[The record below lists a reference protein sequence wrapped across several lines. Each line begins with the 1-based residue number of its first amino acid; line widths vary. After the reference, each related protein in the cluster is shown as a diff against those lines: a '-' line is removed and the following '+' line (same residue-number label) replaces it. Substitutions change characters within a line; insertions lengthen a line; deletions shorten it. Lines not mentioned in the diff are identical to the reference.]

1 MIILFSHGNVGLKF
15 IEISTGDVDNQID
28 WFFVEEGDFTIG
40 SPYNRSYYHYNN
52 HEIYFYIYTEGY
64 VKAYKGL
71 NREKWEEIGV
81 NTLHESVSLL
91 IPLNKISITDEGRLD
106 IPTLRKLLF
115 EKIIKFREINKEL
128 RLADRA
134 REEARKDSERLFQ
147 ERLRA
152 SQRSINFES
161 NKPVQNT
168 SQKKTIIQYE
178 QLSKNMKN
186 IIFLSKMARNI

>member
-1 MIILFSHGNVGLKF
+1 MNNPLFLKRRELYEQNNVHD
-15 IEISTGDVDNQID
+15 I

-40 SPYNRSYYHYNN
+40 SPYHRSYYHYNN